1 MVEGQDPHDLSRF
14 VEAQADDYDQALS
27 EVRAGRKRSHWMWY
41 IFPQFD
47 GLGFSSTSRRYSIKS
62 IAEAEAYLRHP
73 VLGPRLVECCEAV
86 VGVNARS
93 AYDIFG
99 SPDDMKLRSCATL
112 FARVSGPGSVFEKL
126 LRKYFKGVH
135 DERTIQLVCGAA
147 ENAVD
152 TEALRTT
159 ACSGRRCSPPVRR
172 GVEPEK

>member
-1 MVEGQDPHDLSRF
+1 MVEGKDPHDLSRF
-14 VEAQADDYDQALS
+14 VEAQVEDYDQALS

-47 GLGFSSTSRRYSIKS
+47 GLGLSSTSRRYSIKS

-93 AYDIFG
+93 ASDIFG

-112 FARVSGPGSVFEKL
+112 FARVSGPGSVFERL

-135 DERTIQLVCGAA
+135 DERTLQLVCGAA
-147 ENAVD
+147 E
-152 TEALRTT
+152 
-159 ACSGRRCSPPVRR
+159 RR
-172 GVEPEK
+172 